1 MESIEVGDTVFW
13 KRVSSNKSWLRFKS
27 VPRQA
32 VHYGLGKVV
41 DVEDDG
47 TLVVARENDGSIV
60 SVEPCLVVR
69 KNGSKIR

>member
-1 MESIEVGDTVFW
+1 MGSIEVGDTVFW

-47 TLVVARENDGSIV
+47 TLVVEKSDGSIV
-60 SVEPCLVVR
+60 SVEPCLVIR